1 VELKTTVTPEQSKL
15 LNALGLIAIDTVLVL
30 AFVDQLWFR
39 ELPCPLC
46 ILSRAGFIA
55 AGFGIALNLL
65 FGPRPSHYG
74 LTLLGASIGAAISS
88 RQILIHI
95 VPDTGSY
102 GSPIL
107 GLHLYT
113 WALMFFS
120 LMVVGTGIMLFFE
133 RQFATEK
140 KMQETSLLSVI
151 ALATFFGLAAGNV
164 ISTLSICGV
173 GLCPDN
179 PSGYLIFNDNLS
191 ITLLGHSS

>member
-1 VELKTTVTPEQSKL
+1 MSPDQSKF

-65 FGPRPSHYG
+65 FGPRPGHYG
-74 LTLLGASIGAAISS
+74 MMLLGASIGAVVSI
-88 RQILIHI
+88 RQILLHI

-113 WALMFFS
+113 WALMFFG
-120 LMVVGTGIMLFFE
+120 LMVIGTGIMLFFG
-133 RQFATEK
+133 RQFALTQVQAPEK
-140 KMQETSLLSVI
+140 LPLLSVI
-151 ALATFFGLAAGNV
+151 GLVTFFALAAGNV
-164 ISTLSICGV
+164 VSTLSICGF
-173 GLCPDN
+173 GLCPHD
-179 PSGYLIFNDNLS
+179 PTGYLIFNDNLS
-191 ITLLGHSS
+191 VTSLGHPS

>member
-1 VELKTTVTPEQSKL
+1 VTPEQSKV

-65 FGPRPSHYG
+65 FGARPGHYG
-74 LTLLGASIGAAISS
+74 LTLLGASIGAAISI
-88 RQILIHI
+88 RQILLHI
-95 VPDTGSY
+95 IPDTGAY

-113 WALMFFS
+113 WALMFFG
-120 LMVVGTGIMLFFE
+120 LMVIGTGIMLFFE
-133 RQFATEK
+133 RQFAPEK
-140 KMQETSLLSVI
+140 KMPKPLLLSVV
-151 ALATFFGLAAGNV
+151 ALVTFFALAAGNV
-164 ISTLSICGV
+164 ISTLSICGA
-173 GLCPDN
+173 GLCPPN
-179 PSGYLIFNDNLS
+179 PSGYLIFKDNLS
-191 ITLLGHSS
+191 VTSLGHSS